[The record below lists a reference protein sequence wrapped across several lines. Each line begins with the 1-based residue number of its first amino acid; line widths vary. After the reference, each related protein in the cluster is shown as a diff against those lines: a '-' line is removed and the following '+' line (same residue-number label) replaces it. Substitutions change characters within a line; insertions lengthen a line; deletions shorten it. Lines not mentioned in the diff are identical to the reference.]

1 MTLYATYSAL
11 RHRLLGPPPADDT
24 ERNIRYLYWEIL
36 FASVLGGIITFNSAF
51 AIRLGAS
58 KDLNAWLS
66 AAPALIAAIASIPS
80 ARFLARRTNRKLWL
94 WGSLLATR
102 AGYVVVAFMPLL
114 FPVNTALW
122 LVIWII
128 ALNVPAIFFG
138 NGFTV
143 LLGEL
148 VPERRRAFVFSR
160 RSIIYS
166 IGLVLVSALAGAWL
180 DTVGFPHN
188 YQWMYLFG
196 FVVVLGSHYYLH
208 RLTFSDTAMGGP
220 KLAAKATPETS
231 ITVTPAMTRMLINT
245 AVYQFGLTLP
255 AALFNILYIDTL
267 HVTDGWLGL
276 NSAAANAGVIAGFIF
291 WERVL
296 RRRNFGWVQRRAT
309 LLTWI
314 FPVVLALAQAL
325 ALVPIQGGAESLPW
339 IVLVLVPHA
348 LTIIM
353 IANFVVN
360 MMHSGAELANSNVL
374 LKLTRPEH
382 RVTFI
387 SWYNTVVN
395 AAIFVGP
402 LLGAWLAGQIGI
414 PGVLLLSGVFRLLG
428 GVLFNIRRIEEPA
441 PEPVPLT

>member
-11 RHRLLGPPPADDT
+11 RHRLFGPPPADDT
-24 ERNIRYLYWEIL
+24 ERNIRYLYLEIL

-80 ARFLARRTNRKLWL
+80 ARFLARRTNRRLWL
-94 WGSLLATR
+94 WGSLLAVR
-102 AGYVVVAFMPLL
+102 GGYIVVAFMPLL

-128 ALNVPAIFFG
+128 ALNLPAILFG

-180 DTVGFPHN
+180 DNVGFPGN
-188 YQWMYLFG
+188 YQWMYIFG

-208 RLTFSDTAMGGP
+208 RLTFNDAAVAGP
-220 KLAAKATPETS
+220 SRARQAAPETS

-255 AALFNILYIDTL
+255 AALFNILYIESL

-276 NSAAANAGVIAGFIF
+276 NSAAANAGVIVGFIV

-296 RRRNFGWVQRRAT
+296 RRHNFGWVQRRAS

-325 ALVPIQGGAESLPW
+325 ALAPTPQNGTDLLNWV
-339 IVLVLVPHA
+339 VLVLAPHA
-348 LTIIM
+348 LTLIM
-353 IANFVVN
+353 LANFVVN
-360 MMHSGAELANSNVL
+360 VMHSGAELANSNVL
-374 LKLTRPEH
+374 LKLARPEH

-428 GVLFNIRRIEEPA
+428 GALFSIRRIEEPTDSA
-441 PEPVPLT
+441 PHT